1 MYGLTVFS
9 PATEEILDV
18 LDDSGVP
25 ATFFL
30 VGRYMDEYDNTQGV
44 LKKMRRAGHTIGTHS
59 ISHTDLSWMS
69 NDEILR
75 NFEEPAETIKNHIGY
90 KPRFVRPPYG

>member
-1 MYGLTVFS
+1 M
-9 PATEEILDV
+9 
-18 LDDSGVP
+18 GVP

-30 VGRYMDEYDNTQGV
+30 VGRYMDEYDNTHSV
-44 LKKMRRAGHTIGTHS
+44 LKRMKRSGHTIGTHS
-59 ISHTDLSWMS
+59 IAHTDLSWLS

-75 NFEEPAETIKNHIGY
+75 NFKEPAETIENHIGY